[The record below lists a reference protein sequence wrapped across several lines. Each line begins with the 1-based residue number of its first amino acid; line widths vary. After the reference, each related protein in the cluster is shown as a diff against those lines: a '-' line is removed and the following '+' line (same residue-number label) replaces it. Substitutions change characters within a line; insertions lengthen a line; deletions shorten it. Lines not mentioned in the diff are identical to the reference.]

1 MSLFLR
7 SVVLLS
13 LSGFGINNDG
23 FIKWIEE
30 YSLLF
35 SVAQK
40 KKKKMKKRKKER
52 RDFHSPCCEH

>member
-40 KKKKMKKRKKER
+40 KKKDEEKKEGKEG
-52 RDFHSPCCEH
+52 FS